1 MVDADL
7 LRSLAI
13 DPLELDP
20 APPWTPC
27 GRAGIERLDGRRP
40 CVRCGRPS
48 SAAGVVETPEHGRR
62 WVDRCIPCLVA
73 TTPRGGP
80 QAPLTEPLAVL
91 REAARTAGV
100 ALTTAA
106 DGV

>member
-1 MVDADL
+1 MIDADL

-13 DPLELDP
+13 DPSDLDP

-27 GRAGIERLDGRRP
+27 GSAGIQRLHGRHP

-48 SAAGVVETPEHGRR
+48 TVAGVVETPEHGRR
-62 WVDRCIPCLVA
+62 WVDRCMPCLVA
-73 TTPRGGP
+73 TAP
-80 QAPLTEPLAVL
+80 QATEPLVVL

-100 ALTTAA
+100 ALPTPA